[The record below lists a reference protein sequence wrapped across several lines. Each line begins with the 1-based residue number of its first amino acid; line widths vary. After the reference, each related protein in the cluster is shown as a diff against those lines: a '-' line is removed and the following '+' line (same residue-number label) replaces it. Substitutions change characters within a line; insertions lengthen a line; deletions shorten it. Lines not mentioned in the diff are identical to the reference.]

1 MHILLEQ
8 QHLDQDLDLDLD
20 YINVMYCAVLWYDVD
35 YLDLGS
41 LSASVFSEGKDGRG
55 QGDGRKL
62 KDHDERNNKQSQY
75 IENSN
80 SS

>member
-1 MHILLEQ
+1 MHILSEQ
-8 QHLDQDLDLDLD
+8 QHLDLDLDLD
-20 YINVMYCAVLWYDVD
+20 YSNEMYCIGCAVD

-41 LSASVFSEGKDGRG
+41 LSASILSEGKDGRG

-62 KDHDERNNKQSQY
+62 KYHDERNNKQSQY